1 MTKLP
6 KYIQIGHEFTKEGGL
21 TMAIY
26 KLWLPYRQ
34 ILRVETKQEVFSLL
48 LKDNIIIYGT
58 LVDFN
63 HHKVAIR
70 SNVINMAIQRR
81 KEK

>member
-1 MTKLP
+1 
-6 KYIQIGHEFTKEGGL
+6 
-21 TMAIY
+21 MAIY

-48 LKDNIIIYGT
+48 SKDNIIIYGT

-70 SNVINMAIQRR
+70 SNVINMAIQ
-81 KEK
+81 EK

>member
-1 MTKLP
+1 
-6 KYIQIGHEFTKEGGL
+6 
-21 TMAIY
+21 MAIY

-48 LKDNIIIYGT
+48 QNKDAIIYGT

-63 HHKVAIR
+63 HTKIAIKCN
-70 SNVINMAIQRR
+70 SISIVM